1 MDQTT
6 IVSAACQICTIF
18 LVFQGSR
25 CLIPSFASTRDK
37 NWENKSFEI
46 SNRKGEENKELKI
59 NERRSGQSRTSL
71 LFCSLCQLH
80 RSAEQNTRMAK
91 GFSVT
96 RDGWQ
101 TWCVIGHKLAA
112 WGVIGHRERGG
123 MIYTLGNFWRGCAVW
138 LSKSWHYFKPKKFIF
153 HTYFQTWV
161 PVVEMLDSAIHRGIN
176 HYPAD

>member
-71 LFCSLCQLH
+71 LFCFLCQLH

-112 WGVIGHRERGG
+112 WGVIGHSYLLFSWVVPDWWISFETRRTD
-123 MIYTLGNFWRGCAVW
+123 IKNRYSCHNFLFYLLFLPNWRTL
-138 LSKSWHYFKPKKFIF
+138 K
-153 HTYFQTWV
+153 
-161 PVVEMLDSAIHRGIN
+161 AI
-176 HYPAD
+176 D